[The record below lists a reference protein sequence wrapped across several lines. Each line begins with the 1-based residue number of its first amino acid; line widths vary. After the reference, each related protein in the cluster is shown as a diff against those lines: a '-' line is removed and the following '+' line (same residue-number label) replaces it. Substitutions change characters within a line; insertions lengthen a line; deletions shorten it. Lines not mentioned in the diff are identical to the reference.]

1 MITDKEI
8 EKLIK
13 ESKNTNGELTKE
25 QKEKNITEWCDFYRK
40 NFNIFIEDY
49 LKIKISFFQKQR
61 IMNWQRNDINMTLAS
76 RGSAKSF
83 DVSLACLCWCLLY
96 PNMQILVTSKMTAQA
111 NNIVDE
117 KIDKIFTSETG
128 QWSSPVL
135 VQLKKDGWIRIR
147 KDDNGNSFAEF
158 GNGARIFC
166 RPCGDSCRY
175 LRANI
180 VIIDEFVLIDKK
192 TVYECAI
199 PTLEVR
205 RFGGR
210 PTDYPEETKQIFLSS
225 AKTKTNWGWR
235 QLVNCVTNHYKEK
248 RIKYGFFAGDIF
260 TAIANGIQT
269 KKKYLSAK
277 ANTDDMSFEQE
288 YLNIF
293 LSNSEDSMFK
303 YEDFEQNQC
312 LEKAFYPRTL
322 NQILDGEEQSYIFDD
337 DHIRFVTTDIALAT
351 GNENDNTVLLC
362 GSIDRK
368 TGQRHFE
375 YMTAIRGLNSVQQVK
390 EMKRLFY
397 EYKAHYFVM
406 DSRGVGYGLFDL
418 LTVETKDNE
427 LQKTYPAW
435 GVCRD
440 KALQISSDGVIQ
452 DRIQRTA
459 SNDTLNVIIPF
470 VATPEINSQMHLAF
484 RKALKD
490 KEISFLI
497 DDTNAVAIFEN
508 TDPYWITKSSEY
520 KSDKIMPFLQTKFM
534 INEAISLDTIRAD
547 NGNIKLKEHSR
558 MDTKDRYITC
568 AMANMF
574 ADKLVGKYIREDY
587 QESEIDVNDWSFL
600 GDMCKI

>member
-1 MITDKEI
+1 
-8 EKLIK
+8 
-13 ESKNTNGELTKE
+13 
-25 QKEKNITEWCDFYRK
+25 
-40 NFNIFIEDY
+40 
-49 LKIKISFFQKQR
+49 
-61 IMNWQRNDINMTLAS
+61 
-76 RGSAKSF
+76 
-83 DVSLACLCWCLLY
+83 
-96 PNMQILVTSKMTAQA
+96 MQILVTSKMSAQA
-111 NNIVDE
+111 NNIIDE

-128 QWSSPVL
+128 QWSSPTL
-135 VQLKKDGWIRIR
+135 VQLRKDGWIKIR
-147 KDDNGNSFAEF
+147 KDDNGNSFVEF

-235 QLVNCVTNHYKEK
+235 QLITCVTNHYKEK

-293 LSNSEDSMFK
+293 LSNSEESMFK

-312 LEKAFYPRTL
+312 LEKAFYPRTP
-322 NQILDGEEQSYIFDD
+322 NQVLDGEEQSYVFDD
-337 DHIRFVTTDIALAT
+337 DHIRFITTDIALAT

-362 GSIDRK
+362 VSIDKK
-368 TGQRHFE
+368 TGQRNNE
-375 YMTAIRGLNSVQQVK
+375 YMIAIRGLNSVQQVK
-390 EMKRLFY
+390 EIKRLFY
-397 EYKAHYFVM
+397 EYQAHYFVM

-418 LTVETKDNE
+418 LTVETKDDE

-440 KALQISSDGVIQ
+440 KGLQISSDGVIQ

-459 SNDTLNVIIPF
+459 SNDTSNVIIPF
-470 VATPEINSQMHLAF
+470 VATTEINSQMHLSF

-508 TDPYWITKSSEY
+508 KDPYWITKSAEY

-547 NGNIKLKEHSR
+547 NGNVKLKEHSR
-558 MDTKDRYITC
+558 MDTKDRYVTC

-574 ADKLVGKYIREDY
+574 ADKIVSKYIKEDY
-587 QESEIDVNDWSFL
+587 QESDIDINDWSFL
-600 GDMCKI
+600 GEMCKI